1 MDSENPDRGGEKLN
15 GKLKRA
21 LAMALVAVLVLAML
35 ASIVTPLIG

>member
-1 MDSENPDRGGEKLN
+1 MN

-21 LAMALVAVLVLAML
+21 WAMALVAGLVLAML